1 MASSSSKKL
10 CSTGDGC
17 KQVAITTCDG
27 CSQAFCFKHFT
38 EHRNLLNDELNKIIC
53 EHDDLKN
60 SLTQQTNNPICHPLI
75 TQVNEWETQSILKI
89 QQRAK
94 ELRQELSELT
104 KNDTNNLSQKLQHLA
119 KQINE
124 CREHGDFLETD
135 LYRWKE
141 TLDDLKL
148 NTILSSKITINPVNG
163 NPLIENISVNIM
175 NKPTNEL
182 FEKVSDNR
190 VQIRENGHTV
200 VDGGSSTIVEV
211 RGKNEYVSGV
221 HKIRLCIEEFSGTWL
236 FFGINAK
243 STPVQNDVH
252 SAKSTYGWSNNNYSW
267 SNGRSNPISS
277 NHPIEMKKNDVIG
290 LMIDCDD
297 FKISMINERT
307 HTKHELTVDINYCSL
322 PWQFNVILYEKN
334 TRIRILSPE
343 FTS

>member
-1 MASSSSKKL
+1 K
-10 CSTGDGC
+10 
-17 KQVAITTCDG
+17 
-27 CSQAFCFKHFT
+27 
-38 EHRNLLNDELNKIIC
+38 
-53 EHDDLKN
+53 
-60 SLTQQTNNPICHPLI
+60 
-75 TQVNEWETQSILKI
+75 QVNEWETQSILKI

-94 ELRQELSELT
+94 ELRQELLELT

-148 NTILSSKITINPVNG
+148 NTVSPLKITINPVNG

-175 NKPTNEL
+175 NKPTNDL

-190 VQIRENGHTV
+190 VQIKKNGHMV
-200 VDGGSSTIVEV
+200 VNIGYNIDVEV

-243 STPVQNDVH
+243 SSPLQNR
-252 SAKSTYGWSNNNYSW
+252 SYNIKSTYGWSSNNRSW
-267 SNGRSNPISS
+267 SNGNANSMSS
-277 NHPIEMKKNDVIG
+277 NHPIEMKRNDVIS
-290 LMIDCDD
+290 LIIDCDD

-307 HTKHELTVDINYCSL
+307 QAKHELTVDINYCAL
-322 PWQFNVILYEKN
+322 PWQLHVILSDQN
-334 TRIRILSPE
+334 TRILILPTE
-343 FTS
+343 ITS